1 MQRTIRFIALALVLL
16 LGGVWATAW
25 FGRAPGESVS
35 DAFLRRIAALTGM
48 DMPAPSAGGIQ
59 LAQGVAL
66 GGPFTLVDHTGRT
79 VTERDFAGRVL
90 LVYFGYTYCPDVCP
104 TELGTIAAAMDALG
118 PAGERVTPVFIS
130 IDPERDTPE
139 ALADY
144 VSRFHPR
151 LIGLTG
157 SAEQVAQAARAYRVY
172 YAKVAP
178 RDTTEYLMD
187 HSAFIYLV
195 GPDGR
200 VRSLF
205 PPETAP
211 EAIAATVTAQL
222 RAL

>member
-1 MQRTIRFIALALVLL
+1 MQRTFRLISFALVLL

-25 FGRAPGESVS
+25 FGRAPGESLADS
-35 DAFLRRIAALTGM
+35 FLRRIAALTGA
-48 DMPAPSAGGIQ
+48 DMPPPSAGGIQ
-59 LAQGVAL
+59 LAQGVML

-79 VTERDFAGRVL
+79 VTERDFAGRML
-90 LVYFGYTYCPDVCP
+90 LVYFGFTYCPDVCP
-104 TELGTIAAAMDALG
+104 TELGTIAAAIDAMG
-118 PAGERVTPVFIS
+118 PAGERVTPVLVS
-130 IDPERDTPE
+130 IDPERDTPA

-151 LIGLTG
+151 MIGLTG

-172 YAKVAP
+172 YAKVRP
-178 RDTTEYLMD
+178 QDSTDYLMD
-187 HSAFIYLV
+187 HSSFIYLV

-205 PPETAP
+205 RPETAP
-211 EAIAATVTAQL
+211 EAIAAAVTAQL